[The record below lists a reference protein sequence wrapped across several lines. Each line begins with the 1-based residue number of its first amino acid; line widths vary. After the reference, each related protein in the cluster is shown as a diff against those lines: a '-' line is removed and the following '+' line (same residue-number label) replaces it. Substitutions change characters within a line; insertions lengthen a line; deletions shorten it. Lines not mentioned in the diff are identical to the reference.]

1 MNGTQPPGMLRMAAI
16 ALWPRFCYNEINRDL
31 LLHTPLTVVLTIYY
45 NNIYKYLLFVSGGLM
60 ENNHFN
66 VAWAKST
73 ALYTKAASVL
83 GVGYPEMMVLYA
95 LESMGELTQKQI
107 AENFG
112 MQKQT
117 VHTVVSALQKKGYL
131 LLEASEGDKR
141 EKRIVLTESGQVYA
155 HRMIAPLRKAE
166 EKVYRTIGNERLQA
180 MCEILDLFNLL
191 FEREL
196 SGGLGSE

>member
-1 MNGTQPPGMLRMAAI
+1 
-16 ALWPRFCYNEINRDL
+16 
-31 LLHTPLTVVLTIYY
+31 
-45 NNIYKYLLFVSGGLM
+45 M

-83 GVGYPEMMVLYA
+83 GIGYPEMMVLYA

-155 HRMIAPLRKAE
+155 HRMIAPY
-166 EKVYRTIGNERLQA
+166 EKPRRRFIEQ
-180 MCEILDLFNLL
+180 
-191 FEREL
+191 
-196 SGGLGSE
+196 SGTNGSKPCVKFLTFQSSL

>member
-1 MNGTQPPGMLRMAAI
+1 
-16 ALWPRFCYNEINRDL
+16 
-31 LLHTPLTVVLTIYY
+31 
-45 NNIYKYLLFVSGGLM
+45 M

-83 GVGYPEMMVLYA
+83 GIGYPEMMVLYA

-117 VHTVVSALQKKGYL
+117 GKSRSQ
-131 LLEASEGDKR
+131 
-141 EKRIVLTESGQVYA
+141 RISVCKNRRFIRS
-155 HRMIAPLRKAE
+155 
-166 EKVYRTIGNERLQA
+166 
-180 MCEILDLFNLL
+180 
-191 FEREL
+191 
-196 SGGLGSE
+196 

>member
-1 MNGTQPPGMLRMAAI
+1 
-16 ALWPRFCYNEINRDL
+16 
-31 LLHTPLTVVLTIYY
+31 
-45 NNIYKYLLFVSGGLM
+45 M

-73 ALYTKAASVL
+73 ALYTKAASV
-83 GVGYPEMMVLYA
+83 
-95 LESMGELTQKQI
+95 
-107 AENFG
+107 
-112 MQKQT
+112 
-117 VHTVVSALQKKGYL
+117 
-131 LLEASEGDKR
+131 LEASEGDKR

-166 EKVYRTIGNERLQA
+166 EKVYRTIGSERLQA

>member
-1 MNGTQPPGMLRMAAI
+1 
-16 ALWPRFCYNEINRDL
+16 
-31 LLHTPLTVVLTIYY
+31 
-45 NNIYKYLLFVSGGLM
+45 M

-155 HRMIAPLRKAE
+155 HRMIAPLRN
-166 EKVYRTIGNERLQA
+166 YRTIGNERLQA

>member
-1 MNGTQPPGMLRMAAI
+1 
-16 ALWPRFCYNEINRDL
+16 
-31 LLHTPLTVVLTIYY
+31 
-45 NNIYKYLLFVSGGLM
+45 M

-95 LESMGELTQKQI
+95 LESMGELTQKQ
-107 AENFG
+107 
-112 MQKQT
+112 T
-117 VHTVVSALQKKGYL
+117 DHTVVSALQKKGYL

>member
-1 MNGTQPPGMLRMAAI
+1 
-16 ALWPRFCYNEINRDL
+16 
-31 LLHTPLTVVLTIYY
+31 
-45 NNIYKYLLFVSGGLM
+45 M
-60 ENNHFN
+60 EPNQFN
-66 VAWAKST
+66 AAWAKST

-83 GVGYPEMMVLYA
+83 GIGYPEMMVLYA
-95 LESMGELTQKQI
+95 LESLGRLTQKQI

-141 EKRIVLTESGQVYA
+141 EKRIVLTESGQEYA
-155 HRMIAPLRKAE
+155 RRMIAPLRNAE
-166 EKVYRTIGNERLQA
+166 DKIYRMIGNERLQA
-180 MCEILDLFNLL
+180 MCETLDLFNLL

-196 SGGLGSE
+196 SGGLRNE

>member
-1 MNGTQPPGMLRMAAI
+1 
-16 ALWPRFCYNEINRDL
+16 
-31 LLHTPLTVVLTIYY
+31 
-45 NNIYKYLLFVSGGLM
+45 M
-60 ENNHFN
+60 ENNQFN
-66 VAWAKST
+66 AVWAKST

-95 LESMGELTQKQI
+95 LEAMGELTQKQI

-141 EKRIVLTESGQVYA
+141 EKRIVLTESGQEYA
-155 HRMIAPLRKAE
+155 SRIVAPLRKTE
-166 EKVYRTIGNERLQA
+166 DKIYKTIGNERLQA
-180 MCEILDLFNLL
+180 MCETLDLFNLL

-196 SGGLGSE
+196 NGGLSNE

>member
-1 MNGTQPPGMLRMAAI
+1 
-16 ALWPRFCYNEINRDL
+16 
-31 LLHTPLTVVLTIYY
+31 
-45 NNIYKYLLFVSGGLM
+45 M

-112 MQKQT
+112 METDGSYGRERTSKEGLFT
-117 VHTVVSALQKKGYL
+117 VG
-131 LLEASEGDKR
+131 
-141 EKRIVLTESGQVYA
+141 GQ
-155 HRMIAPLRKAE
+155 RGR
-166 EKVYRTIGNERLQA
+166 
-180 MCEILDLFNLL
+180 
-191 FEREL
+191 
-196 SGGLGSE
+196 

>member
-1 MNGTQPPGMLRMAAI
+1 
-16 ALWPRFCYNEINRDL
+16 
-31 LLHTPLTVVLTIYY
+31 
-45 NNIYKYLLFVSGGLM
+45 M

-112 MQKQT
+112 NAKTDGSYGRERTSKEGLFT
-117 VHTVVSALQKKGYL
+117 VG
-131 LLEASEGDKR
+131 
-141 EKRIVLTESGQVYA
+141 GQ
-155 HRMIAPLRKAE
+155 RGR
-166 EKVYRTIGNERLQA
+166 
-180 MCEILDLFNLL
+180 
-191 FEREL
+191 
-196 SGGLGSE
+196 

>member
-1 MNGTQPPGMLRMAAI
+1 
-16 ALWPRFCYNEINRDL
+16 
-31 LLHTPLTVVLTIYY
+31 
-45 NNIYKYLLFVSGGLM
+45 M

-83 GVGYPEMMVLYA
+83 GIGYPEMMVLYA

-141 EKRIVLTESGQVYA
+141 EKRIVLTESARYSPIVWKRYCPFRA
-155 HRMIAPLRKAE
+155 FTVLPTCFFTSPADAATLRN
-166 EKVYRTIGNERLQA
+166 GLS
-180 MCEILDLFNLL
+180 NL
-191 FEREL
+191 
-196 SGGLGSE
+196 

>member
-1 MNGTQPPGMLRMAAI
+1 
-16 ALWPRFCYNEINRDL
+16 
-31 LLHTPLTVVLTIYY
+31 
-45 NNIYKYLLFVSGGLM
+45 M

-112 MQKQT
+112 MQKTDGSYGRERTSKEGLFT
-117 VHTVVSALQKKGYL
+117 VG
-131 LLEASEGDKR
+131 
-141 EKRIVLTESGQVYA
+141 GQ
-155 HRMIAPLRKAE
+155 RGR
-166 EKVYRTIGNERLQA
+166 
-180 MCEILDLFNLL
+180 
-191 FEREL
+191 
-196 SGGLGSE
+196 

>member
-1 MNGTQPPGMLRMAAI
+1 
-16 ALWPRFCYNEINRDL
+16 
-31 LLHTPLTVVLTIYY
+31 
-45 NNIYKYLLFVSGGLM
+45 M

-117 VHTVVSALQKKGYL
+117 VHTVVSALQKKAIYCWRP
-131 LLEASEGDKR
+131 AR
-141 EKRIVLTESGQVYA
+141 AINVRSG
-155 HRMIAPLRKAE
+155 
-166 EKVYRTIGNERLQA
+166 
-180 MCEILDLFNLL
+180 
-191 FEREL
+191 
-196 SGGLGSE
+196 SS

>member
-1 MNGTQPPGMLRMAAI
+1 
-16 ALWPRFCYNEINRDL
+16 
-31 LLHTPLTVVLTIYY
+31 
-45 NNIYKYLLFVSGGLM
+45 M

-131 LLEASEGDKR
+131 LLETSEGDKR

-155 HRMIAPLRKAE
+155 HRRLRLY
-166 EKVYRTIGNERLQA
+166 EKPRRRFIEQ
-180 MCEILDLFNLL
+180 
-191 FEREL
+191 
-196 SGGLGSE
+196 SGTNGSKPCVKFLTFSIFSLKES

>member
-1 MNGTQPPGMLRMAAI
+1 
-16 ALWPRFCYNEINRDL
+16 
-31 LLHTPLTVVLTIYY
+31 
-45 NNIYKYLLFVSGGLM
+45 M

-112 MQKQT
+112 MQKQ
-117 VHTVVSALQKKGYL
+117 KGYL

-166 EKVYRTIGNERLQA
+166 EKVYRTIGNERLQV

>member
-1 MNGTQPPGMLRMAAI
+1 
-16 ALWPRFCYNEINRDL
+16 
-31 LLHTPLTVVLTIYY
+31 
-45 NNIYKYLLFVSGGLM
+45 M

-83 GVGYPEMMVLYA
+83 GIGYPEMMVLYA
-95 LESMGELTQKQI
+95 LESMGELTQKQIAENFGMQKQI

-196 SGGLGSE
+196 RGGLGSE

>member
-1 MNGTQPPGMLRMAAI
+1 MR
-16 ALWPRFCYNEINRDL
+16 
-31 LLHTPLTVVLTIYY
+31 
-45 NNIYKYLLFVSGGLM
+45 KYLMADETRVQVLNEPERNPETDSWMWLFRSGFEILFVRGGLM

-66 VAWAKST
+66 VAWAEST

-83 GVGYPEMMVLYA
+83 GIGYPEMMVLYA

-166 EKVYRTIGNERLQA
+166 EKVYRTIGNERPQA

-196 SGGLGSE
+196 RGGLGSE

>member
-1 MNGTQPPGMLRMAAI
+1 
-16 ALWPRFCYNEINRDL
+16 
-31 LLHTPLTVVLTIYY
+31 
-45 NNIYKYLLFVSGGLM
+45 M

-155 HRMIAPLRKAE
+155 HRILRLY
-166 EKVYRTIGNERLQA
+166 EKPRRRFIEQ
-180 MCEILDLFNLL
+180 
-191 FEREL
+191 
-196 SGGLGSE
+196 SGTNGSKPCVKFLTFSIFSLKES